1 MSSNNRRSN
10 KRFAW
15 AIPVGVALF
24 WLALWA
30 VAAASVGQTL
40 LLPGPWPVL
49 KTLWVLVREVGFWQ
63 TVWASILRAGGAF
76 LGGILLGVVLAVC
89 ARMAAWFD
97 ALLRPAVS
105 VVRATPVTSF
115 IILALVWLQ
124 SSAVPVLAGVVMV
137 LPVVWGNVTEGIRS
151 TDPDLLEMARMYGFS
166 TKQKLLKLYLPSVLP
181 TFLAACE
188 TSMGLC
194 WKATIA
200 AEVLGIPR
208 LAIGTQLRDAKVYL
222 ETEALFAWTLVVIVL
237 SMVLERLFARGVR
250 TWTRRGENPS
260 MRRGE
265 DAVRS

>member
-1 MSSNNRRSN
+1 MSSNKRRSN
-10 KRFAW
+10 TRFDW
-15 AIPVGVALF
+15 AIPLGVALF
-24 WLALWA
+24 WLVLWA
-30 VAAASVGQTL
+30 VAAAAVGQTL

-49 KTLWVLVREVGFWQ
+49 KTLGVLVREAGFWR

-76 LGGILLGVVLAVC
+76 LGGIVLGVVLAVC
-89 ARMAAWFD
+89 AHMAAWFD

-105 VVRATPVTSF
+105 VIRATPVSSF

-124 SSAVPVLAGVVMV
+124 NSAVPVLAGIVMV

-151 TDPDLLEMARMYGFS
+151 TDPALLEMARMYGFS
-166 TKQKLLKLYLPSVLP
+166 TKQKLFKVYLPSVLP

-188 TSMGLC
+188 TAMGLC

-237 SMVLERLFARGVR
+237 SMALERLFARGVHL
-250 TWTRRGENPS
+250 WTRRGAE
-260 MRRGE
+260 RG
-265 DAVRS
+265 